1 MLGLNSANKSP
12 QIPDDFVLL
21 RSELISVRKINRLL
35 SRCNQDTHQ
44 PRKLELA
51 LKNSDFYLT
60 LLQKTSENLVGFV
73 RVTSDKGLNANL
85 WDLVAEP
92 GDQQET
98 YMSIMV
104 FKAIEII
111 RRELPGCSISVAA
124 PSISLNPLLKISNH
138 SPYESLDAKGLFIIS
153 FITKLS
159 GKVEGGMKIF
169 A

>member
-1 MLGLNSANKSP
+1 MLGLNYGNKCQ
-12 QIPDDFVLL
+12 QIPDGFVLL
-21 RSELISVRKINRLL
+21 RSELVSARKINRLL

-51 LKNSDFYLT
+51 LKKSDFYLT
-60 LLQKTSENLVGFV
+60 LLQKTSDNLVGFV

-92 GDQQET
+92 GDEQET
-98 YMSIMV
+98 YMSILV

-124 PSISLNPLLKISNH
+124 PLISFNPLKANGFL
-138 SPYESLDAKGLFIIS
+138 LDPNGIKTMGFRL
-153 FITKLS
+153 
-159 GKVEGGMKIF
+159 
-169 A
+169 

>member
-1 MLGLNSANKSP
+1 MLGLNSANQCP
-12 QIPDDFVLL
+12 QIPEGFALL
-21 RSELISVRKINRLL
+21 RSEFISVSKINKLL

-60 LLQKTSENLVGFV
+60 LLEKTSENLVGFV

-92 GDQQET
+92 GDQQEK
-98 YMSIMV
+98 YISIVV

-124 PSISLNPLLKISNH
+124 PLISLNSLKANGFLIDPNGIKTMGFR
-138 SPYESLDAKGLFIIS
+138 L
-153 FITKLS
+153 
-159 GKVEGGMKIF
+159 
-169 A
+169 

>member
-1 MLGLNSANKSP
+1 MLGLNSANKCP
-12 QIPDDFVLL
+12 QIPEGFLLL
-21 RSELISVRKINRLL
+21 RSELISIRKINRLL

-60 LLQKTSENLVGFV
+60 LIQKTPENLVGFV

-92 GDQQET
+92 GDQQEK
-98 YMSIMV
+98 YMSIVV

-124 PSISLNPLLKISNH
+124 PLISLDSLKANGFLLDPNGIKTM
-138 SPYESLDAKGLFIIS
+138 GFR
-153 FITKLS
+153 F
-159 GKVEGGMKIF
+159 
-169 A
+169 

>member
-1 MLGLNSANKSP
+1 MLGLNSANKCP
-12 QIPDDFVLL
+12 QIPEGFLLL
-21 RSELISVRKINRLL
+21 RSELISIRKINRLL

-60 LLQKTSENLVGFV
+60 LIQKTPENLVGFV

-92 GDQQET
+92 GDQQEK
-98 YMSIMV
+98 YMSIIV

-124 PSISLNPLLKISNH
+124 PLISIDSLKANGFLLDPNGIKTMGFR
-138 SPYESLDAKGLFIIS
+138 L
-153 FITKLS
+153 
-159 GKVEGGMKIF
+159 
-169 A
+169 

>member
-12 QIPDDFVLL
+12 QIPEGFVLL
-21 RSELISVRKINRLL
+21 RSELISVRKINSLL
-35 SRCNQDTHQ
+35 SKCNQDTHQ

-60 LLQKTSENLVGFV
+60 LLQKTSEKLVGFV

-92 GDQQET
+92 GDRQEK
-98 YMSIMV
+98 YMSIVV

-124 PSISLNPLLKISNH
+124 PLISLNPLEANGFL
-138 SPYESLDAKGLFIIS
+138 LDPNGIKTMGFRL
-153 FITKLS
+153 
-159 GKVEGGMKIF
+159 
-169 A
+169 

>member
-1 MLGLNSANKSP
+1 MLGLKSANRFP
-12 QIPDDFVLL
+12 QIPEGCVLL
-21 RSELISVRKINRLL
+21 RDELVSVRKINRLL

-44 PRKLELA
+44 PKKLELA

-60 LLQKTSENLVGFV
+60 LFQKTSENLVGFV

-92 GDQQET
+92 GDQQEK
-98 YMSIMV
+98 YISIIV

-124 PSISLNPLLKISNH
+124 PLISIEALKDNGFLLDPNGIKTMGVR
-138 SPYESLDAKGLFIIS
+138 L
-153 FITKLS
+153 
-159 GKVEGGMKIF
+159 
-169 A
+169 

>member
-1 MLGLNSANKSP
+1 MLGLNSANKCP
-12 QIPDDFVLL
+12 QIPEGFVLL
-21 RSELISVRKINRLL
+21 RSEIVSVRKINRLL

-51 LKNSDFYLT
+51 LKSSDFYLT
-60 LLQKTSENLVGFV
+60 LLHKTSENLVGFV

-92 GDQQET
+92 GAQQEK
-98 YMSIMV
+98 YISIIV

-124 PSISLNPLLKISNH
+124 PLISINALKDNGFLLDPNGIKTM
-138 SPYESLDAKGLFIIS
+138 GF
-153 FITKLS
+153 KL
-159 GKVEGGMKIF
+159 
-169 A
+169 

>member
-1 MLGLNSANKSP
+1 MLGLNSGNKCP
-12 QIPDDFVLL
+12 QIPQGFVLL
-21 RSELISVRKINRLL
+21 RSETVSVRKINRLL
-35 SRCNQDTHQ
+35 LRCKQDTHQ

-51 LKNSDFYLT
+51 LKKSDFYLT
-60 LLQKTSENLVGFV
+60 LLQKTSDNLVGFV

-98 YMSIMV
+98 FMSIMV

-124 PSISLNPLLKISNH
+124 PLISLNPLKANGFL
-138 SPYESLDAKGLFIIS
+138 LDPNGIKTMGFRL
-153 FITKLS
+153 
-159 GKVEGGMKIF
+159 
-169 A
+169 

>member
-1 MLGLNSANKSP
+1 MLGLNSSNQCPKIP
-12 QIPDDFVLL
+12 QGFVLL

-92 GDQQET
+92 GDQQEK
-98 YMSIMV
+98 YMSIIV
-104 FKAIEII
+104 FKAVEII

-124 PSISLNPLLKISNH
+124 PLMSINSLKANGFLLDPNGIKTM
-138 SPYESLDAKGLFIIS
+138 GFR
-153 FITKLS
+153 F
-159 GKVEGGMKIF
+159 
-169 A
+169 

>member
-1 MLGLNSANKSP
+1 MLGLNSANKCP
-12 QIPDDFVLL
+12 QIPEGFLLL
-21 RSELISVRKINRLL
+21 RSELISIRKINSLH
-35 SRCNQDTHQ
+35 SRCKQDTHQ

-60 LLQKTSENLVGFV
+60 LIQKKTENLVGFV

-92 GDQQET
+92 GDQQEK
-98 YMSIMV
+98 YMSIVV

-124 PSISLNPLLKISNH
+124 PLISIDSLKANGFLLDPNGIKTMGFR
-138 SPYESLDAKGLFIIS
+138 L
-153 FITKLS
+153 
-159 GKVEGGMKIF
+159 
-169 A
+169 

>member
-1 MLGLNSANKSP
+1 MLGLNSVDKCP
-12 QIPDDFVLL
+12 QIPEGLVLL
-21 RSELISVRKINRLL
+21 RSEPISVRKINRLL

-44 PRKLELA
+44 PRKLGLA

-60 LLQKTSENLVGFV
+60 LLQKTADNLVGFV

-92 GDQQET
+92 GDQQEK
-98 YMSIMV
+98 YMSIVV

-124 PSISLNPLLKISNH
+124 PLISLDSLKANGFLLDPNGIKTMGFR
-138 SPYESLDAKGLFIIS
+138 L
-153 FITKLS
+153 
-159 GKVEGGMKIF
+159 
-169 A
+169 

>member
-12 QIPDDFVLL
+12 QIPEGLVLL
-21 RSELISVRKINRLL
+21 RSELVAVRKINRLL
-35 SRCNQDTHQ
+35 SKCNQDTHA

-51 LKNSDFYLT
+51 LKNSDFFLT
-60 LLQKTSENLVGFV
+60 LLQKTSAKLVGFV

-92 GDQQET
+92 GDQQEQ
-98 YMSIMV
+98 YMSIVV

-124 PSISLNPLLKISNH
+124 PLISLKALKANGFLLDPNGIKTMGF
-138 SPYESLDAKGLFIIS
+138 SL
-153 FITKLS
+153 
-159 GKVEGGMKIF
+159 
-169 A
+169 

>member
-1 MLGLNSANKSP
+1 MLGLNSGDKCP
-12 QIPDDFVLL
+12 QMPEGCVLL
-21 RSELISVRKINRLL
+21 RSELVAVRKINRLL

-60 LLQKTSENLVGFV
+60 LIQKTPENLVGFV

-92 GDQQET
+92 GDQQEK
-98 YMSIMV
+98 YMSIIV

-124 PSISLNPLLKISNH
+124 PLISLDSLKANGFLLDPNGIKTMGFR
-138 SPYESLDAKGLFIIS
+138 L
-153 FITKLS
+153 
-159 GKVEGGMKIF
+159 
-169 A
+169 